1 MRITMRDTMKDS
13 IANAA
18 VGAIITGIVSFAIFH
33 FGNFET
39 QKTIV
44 DTLSQRFDTVD
55 KNMSYEQALE
65 AIYNE
70 KENLKNDINSLN
82 IQVNNLNEDLN
93 KKTAEIN
100 TLTSQE
106 EINKIIQNATDY
118 WNDSNFI
125 QSLTLLKNSKSK
137 SSDIEALYKQYLNQY
152 KEYLLSEADSFVS
165 DNKYDE
171 AIALINDSLVIMS
184 DDTTLKQKIE
194 EIKNSKP
201 QALMNLILPYETK
214 EYTIKIGSDFMQMG
228 GDKYYNGF
236 QLGGSFSTSYAIF
249 NLNSKF
255 TKITG
260 VIGHIDGSGERNKTV
275 TIFADGILKDTIDV
289 NYQDLPKE
297 LSIDVKDVNQLR
309 IERSDGSTQTGFGDL
324 HIQ

>member
-1 MRITMRDTMKDS
+1 MRDTMKDA
-13 IANAA
+13 IAGTA
-18 VGAIITGIVSFAIFH
+18 VGAIITGIVSFSIFH
-33 FGNFET
+33 FDNIET

-44 DTLSQRFDTVD
+44 DTLSQHFDSVD

-70 KENLKNDINSLN
+70 KENLKNDIQSLN
-82 IQVNNLNEDLN
+82 TDLNNLNEELN
-93 KKTAEIN
+93 KKKAEIN
-100 TLTSQE
+100 TLNSQE
-106 EINKIIQNATDY
+106 EINKITQNATDY

-152 KEYLLSEADSFVS
+152 KEHLLSKADSFVS
-165 DNKYDE
+165 ENKYDD
-171 AIALINDSLVIMS
+171 AIALINDSLVIMAN
-184 DDTTLKQKIE
+184 DTILKQKIE

-201 QALMNLILPYETK
+201 QALMNLILPYETQG
-214 EYTIKIGSDFMQMG
+214 YTQKISSDSMQMDG
-228 GDKYYNGF
+228 NKYYNGF
-236 QLGGSFSTSYAIF
+236 QLAASPSQTTNYAIF
-249 NLNSKF
+249 NLNSKY

-260 VIGHIDGSGERNKTV
+260 VIGHIDGSGTNDRTV
-275 TIFADGILKDTIDV
+275 TIFADGSLIDTIDI

-297 LSIDVKDVNQLR
+297 LLINVEGVNQLK
-309 IERSDGSTQTGFGDL
+309 IEATYAWTQTGFGDL

>member
-1 MRITMRDTMKDS
+1 M
-13 IANAA
+13 
-18 VGAIITGIVSFAIFH
+18 
-33 FGNFET
+33 
-39 QKTIV
+39 

-70 KENLKNDINSLN
+70 KELLKNNINSLN
-82 IQVNNLNEDLN
+82 IQVNNLNEELN
-93 KKTAEIN
+93 KKETKIN
-100 TLTSQE
+100 NLTSQE

-125 QSLTLLKNSKSK
+125 QSLTLLKSSKSK

-152 KEYLLSEADSFVS
+152 REYLLSEADSFVS
-165 DNKYDE
+165 DNKHDE
-171 AIALINDSLVIMS
+171 AIALINDSLGIMS

-214 EYTIKIGSDFMQMG
+214 AYTQKISSDFMQMG

-236 QLGGSFSTSYAIF
+236 QLDRTYSTCYAIF
-249 NLNSKF
+249 NLNSKY

-260 VIGHIDGSGERNKTV
+260 IIGHIDGSGNNNRTI
-275 TIFADGILKDTIDV
+275 TIFADGTLIDTIDI
-289 NYQDLPKE
+289 NHQDLPKE
-297 LSIDVKDVNQLR
+297 LLINVEGVNQLK
-309 IERSDGSTQTGFGDL
+309 IEGNSGETQTGFGDL

>member
-1 MRITMRDTMKDS
+1 MRDTMKDA
-13 IANAA
+13 IVGAA
-18 VGAIITGIVSFAIFH
+18 VGAIITGIISILIFYL
-33 FGNFET
+33 GNFET

-70 KENLKNDINSLN
+70 KENLKNDIQSLN
-82 IQVNNLNEDLN
+82 IDLNNLNEDLN

-152 KEYLLSEADSFVS
+152 KEHLLSEADSFVS
-165 DNKYDE
+165 ENKYDD
-171 AIALINDSLVIMS
+171 AITLINDSLVIMA
-184 DDTTLKQKIE
+184 DDTILKQKIE

-214 EYTIKIGSDFMQMG
+214 GYTQKISSDFMQMG

-236 QLGGSFSTSYAIF
+236 QLGNTPSTSSSYAIF
-249 NLNSKF
+249 NLNSKY

-260 VIGHIDGSGERNKTV
+260 IIGHIDGSGNDNRTI
-275 TIFADGILKDTIDV
+275 TIFADGILINTIDI

-297 LSIDVKDVNQLR
+297 LLINVEGVNQLK
-309 IERSDGSTQTGFGDL
+309 IEGTGGWQQTGFGDL

>member
-1 MRITMRDTMKDS
+1 MGDTMKETIIGAVIGAVIAGIIS
-13 IANAA
+13 IL
-18 VGAIITGIVSFAIFH
+18 IF
-33 FGNFET
+33 FLGNFET

-70 KENLKNDINSLN
+70 KELLKNNINSLN
-82 IQVNNLNEDLN
+82 IQVNNLNEELN
-93 KKTAEIN
+93 KKETKIN
-100 TLTSQE
+100 NLTSQE

-125 QSLTLLKNSKSK
+125 QSLTLLKSSKSK

-152 KEYLLSEADSFVS
+152 KEHLLSEADSFVS
-165 DNKYDE
+165 DNKHDE
-171 AIALINDSLVIMS
+171 AIALINDSLGIMS

-201 QALMNLILPYETK
+201 QALMNLILPYETQG
-214 EYTIKIGSDFMQMG
+214 YTQKISSDFMQMG

-236 QLGGSFSTSYAIF
+236 QLNSTSGTCYAIF
-249 NLNSKF
+249 NLNSKY

-260 VIGHIDGSGERNKTV
+260 IIGHIDGSGNDNRTI
-275 TIFADGILKDTIDV
+275 TIFADGTLKDTIDI
-289 NYQDLPKE
+289 NYEDLPKE
-297 LSIDVKDVNQLR
+297 LHINVEGVNQLK
-309 IERSDGSTQTGFGDL
+309 IEAGSGWQQTGFGDL

>member
-1 MRITMRDTMKDS
+1 MGDTMKET
-13 IANAA
+13 I
-18 VGAIITGIVSFAIFH
+18 VGAVIGAVITGIISILIF
-33 FGNFET
+33 FLGNFET

-65 AIYNE
+65 TIYNE
-70 KENLKNDINSLN
+70 KKLLKNNINALN
-82 IQVNNLNEDLN
+82 IQVNNLNEELN
-93 KKTAEIN
+93 KKEAKIN
-100 TLTSQE
+100 NLTSQE

-118 WNDSNFI
+118 WNNSDFI
-125 QSLTLLKNSKSK
+125 QSLTLLKNSKLK

-152 KEYLLSEADSFVS
+152 REHLLSEADSFVS
-165 DNKYDE
+165 DMKYDE
-171 AIALINDSLVIMS
+171 AIALINDSLVMMS

-214 EYTIKIGSDFMQMG
+214 GYTQKISSDFMQMG

-236 QLGGSFSTSYAIF
+236 QLGNNPSTSYAIF
-249 NLNSKF
+249 NLNSKY

-260 VIGHIDGSGERNKTV
+260 IIGHIDGSGNDNRTI
-275 TIFADGILKDTIDV
+275 TIFADGTLIDTIDI

-297 LSIDVKDVNQLR
+297 LLINVEGVNQLK
-309 IERSDGSTQTGFGDL
+309 IEGTGGWQQTGFGDL